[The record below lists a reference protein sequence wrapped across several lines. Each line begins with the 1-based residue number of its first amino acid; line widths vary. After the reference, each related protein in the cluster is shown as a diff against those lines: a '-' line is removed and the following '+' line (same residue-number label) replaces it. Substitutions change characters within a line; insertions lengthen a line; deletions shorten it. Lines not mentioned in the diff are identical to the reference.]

1 MPLKTTPIDALLAAR
16 TPTPAL
22 VNARQTRTTQLLA
35 QLRSEIITGRLAPDE
50 RLVLSTLCEQFG
62 AGQTPLREALLRLAS
77 EGLVVQEEQRGFSVA
92 PVSRE
97 ELLDLTASR
106 AEVDAL
112 ALRWSIE
119 NGDDHWEAQ
128 LLGTFHR
135 LQKGNKIN
143 GDGHSIDM
151 DWQSRHTDFHA
162 ALVAACPSCSRITS
176 PRMRPSRRMSSISG
190 WSLSVRRPVGWLA
203 ALSEGLVLRVAVLAT
218 ACAVEESFLLAVVMG
233 EGKRLANRERC
244 AGRIRTAPIT
254 AQHMLASKIAFCDL
268 F

>member
-112 ALRWSIE
+112 AHLRAT
-119 NGDDHWEAQ
+119 GCEA
-128 LLGTFHR
+128 
-135 LQKGNKIN
+135 
-143 GDGHSIDM
+143 
-151 DWQSRHTDFHA
+151 
-162 ALVAACPSCSRITS
+162 
-176 PRMRPSRRMSSISG
+176 
-190 WSLSVRRPVGWLA
+190 
-203 ALSEGLVLRVAVLAT
+203 
-218 ACAVEESFLLAVVMG
+218 
-233 EGKRLANRERC
+233 
-244 AGRIRTAPIT
+244 
-254 AQHMLASKIAFCDL
+254 
-268 F
+268 